1 MDWSRLVSSPS
12 GLVFYPGCAHDLQ
25 RLERT
30 VKIMQI
36 TGYLQRKIRD
46 CSQSNSSSLWR
57 TNTIV
62 FAKLN
67 KPLVSINPPPP
78 HPLYAFE
85 INKLPEGINRG
96 FTVRLSFK
104 SNSFATAKSKR
115 NIFHSSPLS

>member
-1 MDWSRLVSSPS
+1 MVSSPS

-25 RLERT
+25 RLKRK

-67 KPLVSINPPPP
+67 KSLVSIKPNPPTPST
-78 HPLYAFE
+78 PLNAFE
-85 INKLPEGINRG
+85 INKLLGGLNRG
-96 FTVRLSFK
+96 FTVRFSFK
-104 SNSFATAKSKR
+104 SNSFANAKSKR

>member
-1 MDWSRLVSSPS
+1 MVSSPS
-12 GLVFYPGCAHDLQ
+12 GLVFDPGCAHDLQ
-25 RLERT
+25 RLERK

-67 KPLVSINPPPP
+67 KPLVSIKPPPP
-78 HPLYAFE
+78 PPPAPHLNAFE
-85 INKLPEGINRG
+85 INKLLGGLNRG
-96 FTVRLSFK
+96 FTVRFHLI
-104 SNSFATAKSKR
+104 SNSFANAKSKR